1 VRQFVAADKAAASQ
15 VTRYLISA
23 ALLITIGLVA
33 YHLNWRLITS
43 LHFSVVWEYRDPLA
57 RGLLVTLIITAVAS
71 IAGFFM
77 GLGLSILA
85 RSRFALLRW
94 VIAGYVEFW
103 RNTPLLVQVI
113 WIHLAL
119 PLLTTV
125 NTTALQ
131 SSLIAITLQAGA
143 YFCEIIRAG
152 VQSVPKSLWD
162 AADAL
167 GLRAWTKWTRVVF
180 PPAIKIVIPPLLN
193 LTISL
198 FKATAILS
206 VIQVSEFMSTVTRVS
221 NFAMRP
227 IELFTAAAVI
237 YFVLG
242 YALGKL
248 AEQTERRLAHS
259 ER

>member
-1 VRQFVAADKAAASQ
+1 VRNIVAGDEVTASQ
-15 VTRYLISA
+15 VTSYFVSA
-23 ALLITIGLVA
+23 ALLITIGVVA

-43 LHFSVVWEYRDPLA
+43 LQFSVIWEYRDPLV
-57 RGLLVTLIITAVAS
+57 RGLLLTLIITAIAS
-71 IAGFFM
+71 IAGFII
-77 GLGLSILA
+77 GLALSVLA
-85 RSRFALLRW
+85 RSRFAFVRW
-94 VIAGYVEFW
+94 GIAGYVEFW

-143 YFCEIIRAG
+143 YFCEIIRSG
-152 VQSVPKSLWD
+152 FQSMPKGLWD

-167 GLRAWTKWTRVVF
+167 GLGVWTKWTRVVL
-180 PPAIKIVIPPLLN
+180 PPALKIVIPPLLN
-193 LTISL
+193 LIISL
-198 FKATAILS
+198 FKATAILA
-206 VIQVSEFMSTVTRVS
+206 VIQVSEFMSIVTRIS

-227 IELFTAAAVI
+227 IELFTAAAFI

-242 YALGKL
+242 YALGKF
-248 AEQTERRLAHS
+248 AELIERRLAYG